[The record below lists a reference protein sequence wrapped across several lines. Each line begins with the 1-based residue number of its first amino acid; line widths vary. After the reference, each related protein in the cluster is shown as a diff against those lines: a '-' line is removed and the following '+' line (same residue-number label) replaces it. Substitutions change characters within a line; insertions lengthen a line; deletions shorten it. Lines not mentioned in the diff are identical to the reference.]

1 MFVEAANRL
10 MKEKPRSRLHV
21 FLFSAAV
28 FILTCV
34 AYAGSLVYVFP
45 PFLLMFIFIV
55 AFFLLL
61 AFASDVLMAR
71 FKWSAKKLLLLTLG
85 VILTAAIV
93 TQTVWTITTPS
104 WSFSVATD
112 KPTYSLGENVTI
124 TATLKN
130 TGYIS
135 HSFKSKVSEPVLLLI
150 SQWWGYGD
158 QISVWWTPFS
168 TPEITEFSLSPGQVL
183 QRSFTWNQTNI
194 ANPGFWNQTYMPGT
208 YSVVAFIPDAN
219 ADSII
224 PQYSY
229 DVFFASTN
237 INITQS

>member
-1 MFVEAANRL
+1 
-10 MKEKPRSRLHV
+10 MKEKQRSKLHV

-28 FILTCV
+28 FILTCI

-45 PFLLMFIFIV
+45 PFLLIFIFIV

-85 VILTAAIV
+85 VMLTAAIV
-93 TQTVWTITTPS
+93 TQTVWTIMTPS
-104 WSFSVATD
+104 WSFSVTTD
-112 KPTYSLGENVTI
+112 KPTYSLGENVKI

-130 TGYIS
+130 TGFIS
-135 HSFKSKVSEPVLLLI
+135 HSFKSKVSDPVLVLI
-150 SQWWGYGD
+150 SQRRQWGSE
-158 QISVWWTPFS
+158 ISVWWTPFWNE
-168 TPEITEFSLSPGQVL
+168 EITEFSLSPGQAL

-208 YSVVAFIPDAN
+208 YRVVAFIPDAN
-219 ADSII
+219 ADSVI
-224 PQYSY
+224 PIYSY
-229 DVFFASTN
+229 DLFYASTN